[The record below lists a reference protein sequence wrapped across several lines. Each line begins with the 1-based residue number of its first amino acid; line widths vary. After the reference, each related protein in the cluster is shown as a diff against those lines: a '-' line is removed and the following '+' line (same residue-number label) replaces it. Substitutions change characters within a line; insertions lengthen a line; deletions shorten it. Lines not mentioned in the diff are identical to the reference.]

1 MSRFPLRC
9 VPPAPHFSR
18 LLFAIA
24 SCSGSAPLFVCEKPG
39 VRGCRIRLQPPI
51 LAWIIGPIRPQ
62 PGQAPGSGG
71 VAVRYKFGLLLF
83 LFLAALGCGGD
94 NALNSPTALK
104 MKGLANA
111 YLDHVVG
118 RGGSPANEESLKK
131 HMRELRASV
140 QYDYQIDPNNVDASF
155 VSSRDNQPLVVIY
168 GKGVGKISGDSKHVI
183 AHEKT
188 GKNGKRLVVFVST
201 KVDVVDEA
209 ELERLKSAKD

>member
-1 MSRFPLRC
+1 MVRC
-9 VPPAPHFSR
+9 TS
-18 LLFAIA
+18 
-24 SCSGSAPLFVCEKPG
+24 
-39 VRGCRIRLQPPI
+39 
-51 LAWIIGPIRPQ
+51 
-62 PGQAPGSGG
+62 
-71 VAVRYKFGLLLF
+71 GLLLC

-94 NALNSPTALK
+94 DALSSPTALK

-118 RGGSPANEESLKK
+118 AGGNPPADEAALKK
-131 HMRELRASV
+131 HMLGLRASV
-140 QYDYQIDPNNVDASF
+140 QYDYQVDPNNIDSSF
-155 VSSRDNQPLVVIY
+155 VSQRDSEPLVVIY
-168 GKGVGKISGDSKHVI
+168 GQGIGKISGDSKQVI